1 MSEAGKLGW
10 AASWRIARRDLH
22 AGFRGLRLLFIC
34 LVLGVTTLATIG
46 TLTASITGELAARGR
61 VLLGGDIEIAM
72 TQRQASAPEH
82 LSLARLGRVSDTIR
96 TRAMARGP
104 A

>member
-1 MSEAGKLGW
+1 M
-10 AASWRIARRDLH
+10 
-22 AGFRGLRLLFIC
+22 
-34 LVLGVTTLATIG
+34 TTLATIG

-104 A
+104 ASPAARVKGAVEAVLTEL